1 LSGKM
6 LRMAEMVNE
15 MVVFD
20 ETEAEKTV
28 RGRVND
34 GRDGRSKKTLEGH
47 LTVRTE
53 IHTFYHH

>member
-1 LSGKM
+1 
-6 LRMAEMVNE
+6 MAEMVNE

-47 LTVRTE
+47 T
-53 IHTFYHH
+53 